1 MSAGPPP
8 TVPGPTVPIDDF
20 LAGSGPSGGERWE
33 AIGAGI
39 GLGGV
44 VLAIGL
50 VVLLAI
56 VHRGPRREI
65 RTLLTLAAGAG
76 ALMLVGG
83 VIEVSG
89 TARVL
94 EVGWLDALR
103 DGSASG
109 AMMRLVGGVLVLLG
123 LSDPA
128 VPVDDAPDHAPDHAS
143 DRASD
148 HASDAAPQ
156 RWTIGASSA
165 FGVVGLAVGALSFAF
180 DGHTTAE
187 GPRAVHAI
195 VNVVH
200 VVAGSVWFGGT
211 VGLAVVATLRRSR
224 GGSIAT
230 MLGAFARLATG
241 ALVTVVAAGI
251 GLAVIILDD
260 VSDLTGTDWGRR
272 LIVKVSA
279 VGVAALLGAYHHLVV
294 VPRSTA
300 DDSSVDR
307 VARRTL
313 PLEAA
318 VLAVVVVV
326 TALLARASIT

>member
-1 MSAGPPP
+1 MSAPPP

-33 AIGAGI
+33 AIGAGL

-50 VVLLAI
+50 VTLLAI
-56 VHRGPRREI
+56 VHHGPRREI
-65 RTLLTLAAGAG
+65 RTLLTVTAGAG

-109 AMMRLVGGVLVLLG
+109 AMMRLLGGILVLLG
-123 LSDPA
+123 LSDHA
-128 VPVDDAPDHAPDHAS
+128 AP
-143 DRASD
+143 
-148 HASDAAPQ
+148 SDAGPVTDDEPH
-156 RWTIGASSA
+156 RWSVGATSA
-165 FGVVGLAVGALSFAF
+165 FGVVGVVLGALSFAF

-187 GPRAVHAI
+187 GPRAVHAA

-200 VVAGSVWFGGT
+200 VVAGGVWVGGT
-211 VGLAVVATLRRSR
+211 VGLAIVATLRRSR
-224 GGSIAT
+224 GGAIGVL
-230 MLGAFARLATG
+230 LGPFARLATI
-241 ALVTVVAAGI
+241 ALGTVVVAGV
-251 GLAVIILDD
+251 GLAVIILDGPG
-260 VSDLTGTDWGRR
+260 DLTGTDWGRR
-272 LIVKVSA
+272 LLVKVAA
-279 VGVAALLGAYHHLVV
+279 VGVAALLGAYHHLVAV
-294 VPRSTA
+294 SRSTVGDA
-300 DDSSVDR
+300 SVDR

-313 PLEAA
+313 PLEAG
-318 VLAVVVVV
+318 VLAAVVVL